1 MNRWI
6 WIALGLVTVGLLGY
20 LVVDKPIVRTVETRS
35 DDGKTTRVNVT
46 VVVGIGNT
54 ITYKN
59 EL

>member
-6 WIALGLVTVGLLGY
+6 WIALGLVTAGLLGY

-35 DDGKTTRVNVT
+35 DDGKIARVNVT

-54 ITYKN
+54 ITYNN